1 TLLLITA
8 IAASMLMLTNTDTN
22 ISTNF
27 RDEQTAFFAA
37 KAGLE
42 EVRDRL
48 RIGAANSLN
57 ASLPGA
63 ADPSTAPPIP
73 GQSGGVLYVTNSL
86 NGETVA
92 PWNIQTATTYPDAEI
107 CVDMLTINYPGA
119 GCSSGGTIRPLP
131 SSTVWYNTTT
141 SSFTY
146 ASS

>member
-1 TLLLITA
+1 MRFAQTTMIKLNTNRRRRSERGFALFIAIFTLLLITA

-92 PWNIQTATTYPDAEI
+92 PWNI
-107 CVDMLTINYPGA
+107 
-119 GCSSGGTIRPLP
+119 
-131 SSTVWYNTTT
+131 
-141 SSFTY
+141 
-146 ASS
+146 